1 MNKDKPNQVAVL
13 IRIDAGLVND
23 LGELANFNSIPRS
36 VLIRLALYRYV
47 KRNKGKKVLQLI
59 D

>member
-13 IRIDAGLVND
+13 IRIDAGLVKD
-23 LGELANFNSIPRS
+23 LDELANFNSIPRT
-36 VLIRLALYRYV
+36 VLIRLVLYRYI
-47 KRNKGKKVLQLI
+47 KKNKGKKILQLI